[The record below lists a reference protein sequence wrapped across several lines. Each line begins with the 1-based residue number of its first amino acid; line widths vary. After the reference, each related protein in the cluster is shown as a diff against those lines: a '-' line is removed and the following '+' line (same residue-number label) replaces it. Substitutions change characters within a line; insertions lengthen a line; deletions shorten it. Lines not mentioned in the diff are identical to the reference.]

1 MIWYL
6 IASLYSTLV
15 ELSRLGRLSDSEKE
29 LEILILRHQLNV
41 LKRKQKKPIR
51 PNRVEKLTLA
61 ILTAKLKG
69 GHR

>member
-6 IASLYSTLV
+6 IASLFSTLV
-15 ELSRLGRLSDSEKE
+15 ELFRLGRLSDSEKE

-51 PNRVEKLTLA
+51 PNRVEKLTLVH
-61 ILTAKLKG
+61 KSS
-69 GHR
+69 